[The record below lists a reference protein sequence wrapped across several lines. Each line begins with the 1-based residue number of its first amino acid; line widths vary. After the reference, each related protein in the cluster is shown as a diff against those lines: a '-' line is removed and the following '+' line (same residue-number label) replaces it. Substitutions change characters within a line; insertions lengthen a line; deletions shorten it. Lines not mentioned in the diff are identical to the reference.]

1 VVYVSKKLIF
11 AIISPIIV
19 IAVCSIFVLIFVK
32 YISEWVFIP
41 AAILYWL
48 SSFYISLKFTGKDTI
63 KNYFNKPK
71 GGIGWLILSIIIA
84 FIPFSILL
92 LNINLLNDPKI
103 IILWVLFSLINPFFE
118 QIYWRGFLL
127 ENTFNTKT
135 ISIIYSTILFA
146 LSHLFIWGI
155 FSYGN
160 RNIFTIISL
169 IIMGTVWC
177 IVKYKTK
184 SLWWNIISHIMVD
197 LFNLSVFVFL
207 NIYIPEHGL
216 LF

>member
-1 VVYVSKKLIF
+1 MDRINKTH
-11 AIISPIIV
+11 AISSPIIV
-19 IAVCSIFVLIFVK
+19 IVFCNIFVLIFTK
-32 YISEWVFIP
+32 YISEWVFLPTVI
-41 AAILYWL
+41 IYWSL
-48 SSFYISLKFTGKDTI
+48 SFIISLKISGKESI
-63 KNYFNKPK
+63 KNYFNKPQGSK
-71 GGIGWLILSIIIA
+71 GWLILSIFIG

-92 LNINLLNDPKI
+92 LNINLLHDPKI
-103 IILWVLFSLINPFFE
+103 IIIWLIFSLLNPFFE

-127 ENTFNTKT
+127 ENTFKSKT
-135 ISIIYSTILFA
+135 LCTIYSTVLFT
-146 LSHLFIWGI
+146 LKHLLIWGI

-177 IVKYKTK
+177 LVKYKTK

-197 LFNLSVFVFL
+197 IFNLSVFVFL
-207 NIYIPEHGL
+207 NLYIPEHGL